1 MDSAVLK
8 FVKPSDV
15 SEELEKTKTY
25 AEKIAR
31 ISVAEVY
38 PLTKKAV
45 NLTAAFLIDPC
56 VDGLP
61 TRFSNVGLLNQL
73 EGLVDVDIDSDDG
86 EAPRAT
92 HSKAS

>member
-15 SEELEKTKTY
+15 SEELEKTKNY

-45 NLTAAFLIDPC
+45 SLSAAF
-56 VDGLP
+56 
-61 TRFSNVGLLNQL
+61 
-73 EGLVDVDIDSDDG
+73 
-86 EAPRAT
+86 
-92 HSKAS
+92 